1 MQVSVSQDAACAPA
15 DLFAWVADLER
26 YPAWLS
32 IVHRVVP
39 AVPTGDEPAWQ
50 VDLRGRIGPLA
61 RSKRLRMVR
70 TAFEPGRL
78 AVFERRE
85 ADGRHHSSW
94 SLRAEVTAVDDGARL
109 VMDLHYG
116 GGLWAPM
123 LERLLRDEIERSRAR
138 LVALATGAG

>member
-1 MQVSVSQDAACAPA
+1 VQVSVSQDAACAPE

-39 AVPTGDEPAWQ
+39 AVPRGDEPAWQ

-94 SLRAEVTAVDDGARL
+94 SLRADVTPVDGGARL

-116 GGLWAPM
+116 GGLWVPM
-123 LERLLRDEIERSRAR
+123 LERLLRDEIERSRTR
-138 LVALATGAG
+138 LVALATHAG

>member
-1 MQVSVSQDAACAPA
+1 MQVSVSQDAKCAPA

-32 IVHRVVP
+32 IVHRVV
-39 AVPTGDEPAWQ
+39 AVPTGNEPAWQ

-70 TAFEPGRL
+70 TAFQPDRL

-116 GGLWAPM
+116 GGLWVPM
-123 LERLLRDEIERSRAR
+123 LERLLRDEIARSRVR
-138 LVALATGAG
+138 LVALATSGA

>member
-1 MQVSVSQDAACAPA
+1 VQVSVSQGVACAPA

-32 IVHRVVP
+32 IVHRVVAAP
-39 AVPTGDEPAWQ
+39 GSDEPAWQ

-94 SLRAEVTAVDDGARL
+94 SLRADVTAADEGARL
-109 VMDLHYG
+109 MMDLHYG
-116 GGLWAPM
+116 GGLWVPM
-123 LERLLRDEIERSRAR
+123 LERLLRDEIERSRVR
-138 LVALATGAG
+138 LVALATGVG

>member
-1 MQVSVSQDAACAPA
+1 MSQDAACAPA

-32 IVHRVVP
+32 IVHGVVP
-39 AVPTGDEPAWQ
+39 AAGSGEPSWQ

-70 TAFEPGRL
+70 TAFEPGHL
-78 AVFERRE
+78 ALFERRE

-94 SLRAEVTAVDDGARL
+94 SLRAVVSAVESGARL
-109 VMDLHYG
+109 QMDLNYG
-116 GGLWAPM
+116 GELWGPM
-123 LERLLRDEIERSRAR
+123 LERLLRDEIEGSRAR
-138 LVALATGAG
+138 LVALATNAG

>member
-1 MQVSVSQDAACAPA
+1 MSQNVACAPA
-15 DLFAWVADLER
+15 DLFVWVADLER

-32 IVHRVVP
+32 IVHRVV
-39 AVPTGDEPAWQ
+39 AAPTGDEPAWQ

-70 TAFEPGRL
+70 TAYEPGRL

-94 SLRAEVTAVDDGARL
+94 SLRADVTAVDDGARL

-116 GGLWAPM
+116 GGLWVPM
-123 LERLLRDEIERSRAR
+123 LERLLRDEIERSRVR
-138 LVALATGAG
+138 LVALATGVG

>member
-1 MQVSVSQDAACAPA
+1 VQISVSQDAACAPA

-32 IVHRVVP
+32 IVHRVVAAP
-39 AVPTGDEPAWQ
+39 RDEPAWQ

-70 TAFEPGRL
+70 TQFLPGRL

-94 SLRAEVTAVDDGARL
+94 SLRADVAAVDEGCRL

-116 GGLWAPM
+116 GGLWVPM

-138 LVALATGAG
+138 LVALATGAP

>member
-1 MQVSVSQDAACAPA
+1 MSQDAECAPA

-39 AVPTGDEPAWQ
+39 AVPAVDEPAWQ

-70 TAFEPGRL
+70 TAFQPGRL

-116 GGLWAPM
+116 GGLWVPM
-123 LERLLRDEIERSRAR
+123 LERLLRDEIERSRVR
-138 LVALATGAG
+138 LVALATGGA

>member
-1 MQVSVSQDAACAPA
+1 VQVSVSQDVACAPA
-15 DLFAWVADLER
+15 DLFAWVSDLER

-32 IVHRVVP
+32 IVHQVAR
-39 AVPTGDEPAWQ
+39 AGNDDPAWL

-70 TAFEPGRL
+70 TAYEPGRL

-85 ADGRHHSSW
+85 ADGRHHSPW
-94 SLRAEVTAVDDGARL
+94 SLRAVVMPVEGGARL

-116 GGLWAPM
+116 GGLWGPM
-123 LERLLRDEIERSRAR
+123 VERLLRDEIERSRAR
-138 LVALATGAG
+138 LVALATGVG

>member
-1 MQVSVSQDAACAPA
+1 MSQDAACAPA

-32 IVHRVVP
+32 IVHSVV

-78 AVFERRE
+78 ADFERRE

-94 SLRAEVTAVDDGARL
+94 SLRAEVTAVDGGARL

-116 GGLWAPM
+116 GGLWVPM

>member
-1 MQVSVSQDAACAPA
+1 MSQDAKCAPA

-32 IVHRVVP
+32 IVHRVV
-39 AVPTGDEPAWQ
+39 ALPTGDETAWQ
-50 VDLRGRIGPLA
+50 VDLRGRIGLLA

-70 TAFEPGRL
+70 SAFQPGRV

-116 GGLWAPM
+116 GGLWVPM
-123 LERLLRDEIERSRAR
+123 LERLLRDEIERSRVR
-138 LVALATGAG
+138 LVALATGGA